1 VRWRSVSIRPLAGNT
16 DQVTPFG
23 VGNVPTLGEAM
34 NRNTN
39 MSLLI
44 LGIVLGVVGA
54 ILNFA
59 VTAEADGF
67 DIQSAG
73 VILMWVGIVTALIG
87 IIFLTL
93 GERRRESTLV
103 ESVQHTPT
111 GDVRTETRSDTP
123 G

>member
-1 VRWRSVSIRPLAGNT
+1 
-16 DQVTPFG
+16 
-23 VGNVPTLGEAM
+23 M
-34 NRNTN
+34 NRNSS

-44 LGIVLGVVGA
+44 FGIVLGVIGA

-59 VTAEADGF
+59 VTAEAEGF
-67 DIQSAG
+67 NIQSAG

-87 IIFLTL
+87 IVFLTL

-111 GDVRTETRSDTP
+111 GEVRTERRSDTP
-123 G
+123 SV